1 MSERLER
8 AKADWTRP
16 ADSIQASGRAK
27 RRINRPDTRKHLIA
41 ALSLS
46 KTSCIRGGVHT
57 RTSQLDARG
66 DEPIRR
72 GRARPTARSPADAA
86 SHAGAAI
93 VHRVRPGDATIPG

>member
-41 ALSLS
+41 ALSQS

-57 RTSQLDARG
+57 RTLA
-66 DEPIRR
+66 ETI
-72 GRARPTARSPADAA
+72 RARS
-86 SHAGAAI
+86 
-93 VHRVRPGDATIPG
+93 